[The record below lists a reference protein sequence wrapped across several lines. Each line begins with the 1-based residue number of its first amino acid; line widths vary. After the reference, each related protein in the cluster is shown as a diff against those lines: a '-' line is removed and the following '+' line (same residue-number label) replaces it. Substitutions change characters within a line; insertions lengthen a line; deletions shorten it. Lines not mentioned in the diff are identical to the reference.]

1 MIESTNLLKRL
12 EGIEQ
17 RYEELNHL
25 LTLPDVI
32 NDVERLSALA
42 QEQAQLDEIVAT
54 FRDYRRTAREREEAR
69 LLAEEDTDETVR
81 ELARS
86 ELETLR
92 ERLDQL
98 GDALKLA
105 LLPKDPRDE
114 KNVIVEI
121 RAGTGG
127 QEAALFAGDLFR
139 MYQRYAER
147 RRWAIDVI
155 DAHEGEVGGFKEI
168 VFEVRGRGAYS
179 RLKHESG
186 VHRVQRVPQ
195 TEASGR
201 IHTSTA
207 TVAVL
212 PEVEDVDIHVAPED
226 LRIDIFH
233 SGGAGGQNVNKVATA
248 VRLTHLPTGLVVV
261 CQDERSQHKN
271 RAKAMAVLRARL
283 YDQEQQKQTAALTE
297 TRRSQVGTGERA
309 EKIRTY
315 NFPED
320 RVTDHRVGFKVHN
333 LLGVLDGD
341 LDPLIDAV
349 ATDEQARLLESA

>member
-42 QEQAQLDEIVAT
+42 QEQAQLEEIVAT

-212 PEVEDVDIHVAPED
+212 PEVEDVDVHVAPED